1 MTVTTSVSKEKDAA
15 KNEIA
20 SFSAKAAKLKNEGD
34 AHFGKR
40 NLREALHA
48 YERALQV
55 TLAGTEERAA
65 LHSNRA
71 ACFLLDNKFQN
82 AVREASSAL
91 DQVPAFK
98 PALMRRAK
106 ALESLGLH
114 DKAAKDYEAAF
125 KLDGNEETRRKMAD
139 AKANHAARKSG
150 GRRAV
155 NPGGRAGRFSPAPG
169 AQRAA
174 ADAAAAAQRQRQQQQ
189 TVNLVLNCAFEGD
202 KQSVTVPITSRYKDI
217 VAAVQAKF
225 SEKLT
230 PAPSGEGD
238 AAAPAPV
245 ALKYRDLEGDLV
257 TVTSRADLRSAL
269 STAVSALEREAARTG
284 KPSGVAP
291 GGLAPVEL
299 EIVRVASAPSE
310 TPDVVTP
317 ENVGRADAPPGDD
330 DDRGEDVIEIDEWLL
345 SFATLFR
352 EHLGEAGA
360 TEGPLDLR
368 AVGLEKCCEALEEAV
383 GSEKAQALL
392 GSAAE
397 KFQEAAAAAVFNW
410 GNVHVCASRK
420 LVDTSEPSEAAAE
433 SQNAPSEAA
442 LAAAASTHMARIDD
456 EYAKAVERYTQSLAI
471 KSDFYEASIAW
482 GQQAFERGKVL
493 HVASKSGDAKAKETL
508 AAEADAMFALAEGKF
523 QESLGMIPKEEEA
536 STSGEAAAPAEEG
549 LSLKSQILVLWGN
562 VLFERSQVK
571 HHRDAKDWQAD
582 CDAAVAKFQDAGCV
596 RADIVRALKN
606 HTSGKWA
613 EEKDAEA
620 AAGKK

>member
-1 MTVTTSVSKEKDAA
+1 MFRTRSSREMTVTTSVSKEKDAA

-40 NLREALHA
+40 NLQEALRA
-48 YERALQV
+48 YEKALQM
-55 TLAGTEERAA
+55 TLAGTDERAA

-82 AVREASSAL
+82 AVREASTAL
-91 DQVPAFK
+91 DQVPGFK

-150 GRRAV
+150 RRTV
-155 NPGGRAGRFSPAPG
+155 KPGGRAGRTPA
-169 AQRAA
+169 AMQAEY
-174 ADAAAAAQRQRQQQQ
+174 AAAARAQQQQ
-189 TVNLVLNCAFEGD
+189 QQLPNLVLNCTFEGD
-202 KQSVTVPITSRYKDI
+202 KKSVTLPISSRYKDI
-217 VAAVQAKF
+217 VAAVRAKF
-225 SEKLT
+225 SETLE
-230 PAPSGEGD
+230 GEEN
-238 AAAPAPV
+238 AKRAI
-245 ALKYRDLEGDLV
+245 ALKYRDLEGDFV
-257 TVTSRADLRSAL
+257 TVTSRVDLRSAL

-284 KPSGVAP
+284 KPSGVTP

-299 EIVRVASAPSE
+299 ELVRVAAAPSE
-310 TPDVVTP
+310 TADVVTP

>member
-1 MTVTTSVSKEKDAA
+1 MTVTTSSKEKDAA

-20 SFSAKAAKLKNEGD
+20 SFSAKAAKLKHEGD

-48 YERALQV
+48 YERALQM

-82 AVREASSAL
+82 AAREASSAL
-91 DQVPAFK
+91 DQVPGFK

-106 ALESLGLH
+106 ALESLGIH

-125 KLDGNEETRRKMAD
+125 KLDGSEETRRKMAE

-155 NPGGRAGRFSPAPG
+155 KPGGRVPASV
-169 AQRAA
+169 QAA
-174 ADAAAAAQRQRQQQQ
+174 NAAAARRQQQQ
-189 TVNLVLNCAFEGD
+189 QPPPDLVLNCTFEES
-202 KQSVTVPITSRYKDI
+202 KKSLTVPISSRFADI
-217 VAAVQAKF
+217 VAAVKAKF
-225 SEKLT
+225 SEAL
-230 PAPSGEGD
+230 GD
-238 AAAPAPV
+238 GAV
-245 ALKYRDLEGDLV
+245 ALKYRDFEGDFV
-257 TVTSRADLRSAL
+257 TVTSRTDLRSAL
-269 STAVSALEREAARTG
+269 STAVSALEREAKRTG
-284 KPSGVAP
+284 KPSSVAP

-299 EIVRVASAPSE
+299 EVVRVASAPSE
-310 TPDVVTP
+310 TPDNVTP
-317 ENVGRADAPPGDD
+317 ENVGRADAAPGDD

-345 SFATLFR
+345 TFATLFR

-383 GSEKAQALL
+383 GTEKAVALL
-392 GSAAE
+392 ASAAE
-397 KFQEAAAAAVFNW
+397 KFQEAAAAAIFNW

-420 LVDTSEPSEAAAE
+420 LVDTSEPSATEGAAE
-433 SQNAPSEAA
+433 SQSAPSEAA

-493 HVASKSGDAKAKETL
+493 HVASKSGDDAAAKGKL
-508 AAEADAMFALAEGKF
+508 AADADAMFALAEGKF
-523 QESLGMIPKEEEA
+523 QESLGMIPKEEAEA
-536 STSGEAAAPAEEG
+536 STSGDAAAPAEEG

-596 RADIVRALKN
+596 RADIVRALMN

>member
-1 MTVTTSVSKEKDAA
+1 MTVTTSSKEKDAA

-20 SFSAKAAKLKNEGD
+20 SFSAKAAKLKHEGD

-48 YERALQV
+48 YERALQM

-82 AVREASSAL
+82 AAREASSAL
-91 DQVPAFK
+91 DQVPGFK

-106 ALESLGLH
+106 ALESLGIH

-125 KLDGNEETRRKMAD
+125 KLDGSEETRRKMAE

-155 NPGGRAGRFSPAPG
+155 KPGGRVPASV
-169 AQRAA
+169 QAA
-174 ADAAAAAQRQRQQQQ
+174 NAAAARRQQ
-189 TVNLVLNCAFEGD
+189 TIARDPDLVLNCTFEES
-202 KQSVTVPITSRYKDI
+202 KKSLTVPISTPFANI
-217 VAAVQAKF
+217 VAAARAKF
-225 SEKLT
+225 SEAL
-230 PAPSGEGD
+230 GD
-238 AAAPAPV
+238 GAV
-245 ALKYRDLEGDLV
+245 ALKYRDFEGDFV
-257 TVTSRADLRSAL
+257 TVTSRADLRSAM
-269 STAVSALEREAARTG
+269 STAVSALEREAKRTG
-284 KPSGVAP
+284 KPSSVAP

-299 EIVRVASAPSE
+299 EVVRVASAPSE
-310 TPDVVTP
+310 TPDNVTP
-317 ENVGRADAPPGDD
+317 ENVGRADAAPGDD

-345 SFATLFR
+345 TFATLFR

-383 GSEKAQALL
+383 GTEKAKALL
-392 GSAAE
+392 ASAAE
-397 KFQEAAAAAVFNW
+397 KFQEAAAAAIFNW

-420 LVDTSEPSEAAAE
+420 LVDTSEPSATEGAAE
-433 SQNAPSEAA
+433 SQSAPSEAA
-442 LAAAASTHMARIDD
+442 LAAAASTHMARIND

-493 HVASKSGDAKAKETL
+493 HVASKSGDDAAAKGKL
-508 AAEADAMFALAEGKF
+508 AADADAMFALAEGKF
-523 QESLGMIPKEEEA
+523 QESLGMIPKEEAEA
-536 STSGEAAAPAEEG
+536 STSGDAAAPAEEG

-596 RADIVRALKN
+596 RADIVRALMN

>member
-1 MTVTTSVSKEKDAA
+1 MTVTTSSKEKDAA

-20 SFSAKAAKLKNEGD
+20 SFSAKAAKLKHEGD

-48 YERALQV
+48 YERALQM

-82 AVREASSAL
+82 AAREASSAL
-91 DQVPAFK
+91 DQVPGFK

-106 ALESLGLH
+106 ALESLGIH

-125 KLDGNEETRRKMAD
+125 KLDGSEETRRKMAE

-155 NPGGRAGRFSPAPG
+155 KPGGRVPTSV
-169 AQRAA
+169 QAA
-174 ADAAAAAQRQRQQQQ
+174 NAAAARRQQQQ
-189 TVNLVLNCAFEGD
+189 QPPPDLVLNCTFEES
-202 KQSVTVPITSRYKDI
+202 KKSLTVPISSRFADI
-217 VAAVQAKF
+217 VAAVKAKF
-225 SEKLT
+225 SEVL
-230 PAPSGEGD
+230 GD
-238 AAAPAPV
+238 GAV
-245 ALKYRDLEGDLV
+245 ALKYRDFEGDFV
-257 TVTSRADLRSAL
+257 TVTSRTDLRSAL
-269 STAVSALEREAARTG
+269 STAVSALEREAKRTG
-284 KPSGVAP
+284 KPSSVAP

-299 EIVRVASAPSE
+299 EVVRVASAPSE

-317 ENVGRADAPPGDD
+317 ENVGRADAAPGDD

-345 SFATLFR
+345 TFATLFR

-383 GSEKAQALL
+383 GTEKAKALL
-392 GSAAE
+392 ASAAE
-397 KFQEAAAAAVFNW
+397 KFQEAAAAAIFNW

-420 LVDTSEPSEAAAE
+420 LVDTSEPSATEGAAE
-433 SQNAPSEAA
+433 SQSAPSEAA
-442 LAAAASTHMARIDD
+442 LAAAASTHMARIND

-493 HVASKSGDAKAKETL
+493 HVASKSGDDAAAKGKL
-508 AAEADAMFALAEGKF
+508 AADADAMFALAEGKF
-523 QESLGMIPKEEEA
+523 QESLGMIPKEEAEA
-536 STSGEAAAPAEEG
+536 STSGDAAAPAEEG

-596 RADIVRALKN
+596 QADIVRALMN

>member
-40 NLREALHA
+40 NLQEALRA
-48 YERALQV
+48 YEKALQM
-55 TLAGTEERAA
+55 TLAGTDERAA

-82 AVREASSAL
+82 AVREASTAL
-91 DQVPAFK
+91 DQVPGFK

-150 GRRAV
+150 RRTV
-155 NPGGRAGRFSPAPG
+155 KPGGRAGRTPA
-169 AQRAA
+169 AMQAEY
-174 ADAAAAAQRQRQQQQ
+174 AAAARAQQQQ
-189 TVNLVLNCAFEGD
+189 QQLPNLVLNCTFEGD
-202 KQSVTVPITSRYKDI
+202 KKSVTLPISSRYKDI
-217 VAAVQAKF
+217 VAAVRAKF
-225 SEKLT
+225 SETLE
-230 PAPSGEGD
+230 GEEN
-238 AAAPAPV
+238 AKRAI
-245 ALKYRDLEGDLV
+245 ALKYRDLEGDFV
-257 TVTSRADLRSAL
+257 TVTSRVDLRSAL

-284 KPSGVAP
+284 KPSGVTP

-299 EIVRVASAPSE
+299 ELVRVAAAPSE
-310 TPDVVTP
+310 TADVVTP

-383 GSEKAQALL
+383 GTEKARALL

-397 KFQEAAAAAVFNW
+397 KFQEAAAAAIFNW

-420 LVDTSEPSEAAAE
+420 LVDTSEPSATEGAAE
-433 SQNAPSEAA
+433 SQSAPSEAA
-442 LAAAASTHMARIDD
+442 LAAAASTHMARIND

-493 HVASKSGDAKAKETL
+493 HVASKSGDDAAAKGKL
-508 AAEADAMFALAEGKF
+508 AADADAMFALAEGKF
-523 QESLGMIPKEEEA
+523 QESLGMIPKEEAEA
-536 STSGEAAAPAEEG
+536 STSGDAAAPAEEG

-596 RADIVRALKN
+596 RADIVRALMN

>member
-1 MTVTTSVSKEKDAA
+1 MTVTTSSKEKDAA

-20 SFSAKAAKLKNEGD
+20 SFSAKAAKLKHEGD

-48 YERALQV
+48 YERALQM

-82 AVREASSAL
+82 AAREASSAL
-91 DQVPAFK
+91 DQVPGFK

-106 ALESLGLH
+106 ALESLGIH

-125 KLDGNEETRRKMAD
+125 KLDGSEETRRKMAE
-139 AKANHAARKSG
+139 AKANHAARKSA

-155 NPGGRAGRFSPAPG
+155 KPGGRVPASV
-169 AQRAA
+169 QAA
-174 ADAAAAAQRQRQQQQ
+174 NAAAARRQQQQ
-189 TVNLVLNCAFEGD
+189 QPPPDLVLNCTFEES
-202 KQSVTVPITSRYKDI
+202 KKSLAVPISSRFADI
-217 VAAVQAKF
+217 VAAVKAKF
-225 SEKLT
+225 SEAL
-230 PAPSGEGD
+230 GD
-238 AAAPAPV
+238 GAV
-245 ALKYRDLEGDLV
+245 ALKYRDFEGDFV
-257 TVTSRADLRSAL
+257 TVTSRTDLRSAL
-269 STAVSALEREAARTG
+269 STAVSALEREAKRTG
-284 KPSGVAP
+284 KPSSVAP

-299 EIVRVASAPSE
+299 EVVRVASAPSE

-317 ENVGRADAPPGDD
+317 ENVGRADAAPGDD

-345 SFATLFR
+345 TFATLFR

-383 GSEKAQALL
+383 GTEKAKALL
-392 GSAAE
+392 ASAAE
-397 KFQEAAAAAVFNW
+397 KFQEAAAAAIFNW

-420 LVDTSEPSEAAAE
+420 LVDTSEPSATEGAAE
-433 SQNAPSEAA
+433 SQSAPSEAA

-493 HVASKSGDAKAKETL
+493 HVASKSGDDAAAKGKL
-508 AAEADAMFALAEGKF
+508 AADADAMFALAEGKF
-523 QESLGMIPKEEEA
+523 QESLGMIPKEEAEA
-536 STSGEAAAPAEEG
+536 STSGDAAAPAEEG

-596 RADIVRALKN
+596 RADIVRALMN

>member
-1 MTVTTSVSKEKDAA
+1 
-15 KNEIA
+15 
-20 SFSAKAAKLKNEGD
+20 
-34 AHFGKR
+34 
-40 NLREALHA
+40 
-48 YERALQV
+48 
-55 TLAGTEERAA
+55 
-65 LHSNRA
+65 
-71 ACFLLDNKFQN
+71 
-82 AVREASSAL
+82 
-91 DQVPAFK
+91 
-98 PALMRRAK
+98 
-106 ALESLGLH
+106 
-114 DKAAKDYEAAF
+114 
-125 KLDGNEETRRKMAD
+125 MAE

-155 NPGGRAGRFSPAPG
+155 KPGGRVPASV
-169 AQRAA
+169 QAA
-174 ADAAAAAQRQRQQQQ
+174 NAAAARRQQQQ
-189 TVNLVLNCAFEGD
+189 QPPPDLVLNCTFEES
-202 KQSVTVPITSRYKDI
+202 KKSLTVPISSRFADI
-217 VAAVQAKF
+217 VAAVRAKF
-225 SEKLT
+225 SEAL
-230 PAPSGEGD
+230 GD
-238 AAAPAPV
+238 GAV
-245 ALKYRDLEGDLV
+245 ALKYRDFEGDFV
-257 TVTSRADLRSAL
+257 TVTSRTDLRSAL
-269 STAVSALEREAARTG
+269 STAVSALEREAKRTG
-284 KPSGVAP
+284 KPSGVGP
-291 GGLAPVEL
+291 DGLAPVEL
-299 EIVRVASAPSE
+299 EVVRVASAPSE

-317 ENVGRADAPPGDD
+317 ENVGRADAAPGDD

-345 SFATLFR
+345 TFATLFR

-383 GSEKAQALL
+383 GTEKAKALL
-392 GSAAE
+392 ASAAE
-397 KFQEAAAAAVFNW
+397 KFQEAAAAAIFNW

-420 LVDTSEPSEAAAE
+420 LVDTSEPSATEGAAE
-433 SQNAPSEAA
+433 SQSAPSEAA

-493 HVASKSGDAKAKETL
+493 HVASKSGDDAEAKGKL
-508 AAEADAMFALAEGKF
+508 AADADAMFALAEGKF
-523 QESLGMIPKEEEA
+523 QESLGMIPKEEAEA
-536 STSGEAAAPAEEG
+536 STSGDAAAPAEEG

-596 RADIVRALKN
+596 RADIVRALMN

>member
-1 MTVTTSVSKEKDAA
+1 MTVTTSSKEKDAA

-20 SFSAKAAKLKNEGD
+20 SFSAKAAKLKHEGD

-48 YERALQV
+48 YERALQM

-82 AVREASSAL
+82 AAREASSAL
-91 DQVPAFK
+91 DQVPGFK

-106 ALESLGLH
+106 ALESLGIH

-125 KLDGNEETRRKMAD
+125 KLDGSEETRRKMAE

-155 NPGGRAGRFSPAPG
+155 KPGGRVPASV
-169 AQRAA
+169 QAA
-174 ADAAAAAQRQRQQQQ
+174 NAAAARRQQ
-189 TVNLVLNCAFEGD
+189 TIARDPDLVLNCTFEES
-202 KQSVTVPITSRYKDI
+202 KKSLTVPISSRFADI
-217 VAAVQAKF
+217 VAAVKAKF
-225 SEKLT
+225 SEAL
-230 PAPSGEGD
+230 GD
-238 AAAPAPV
+238 GAV
-245 ALKYRDLEGDLV
+245 ALKYRDFEGDFV
-257 TVTSRADLRSAL
+257 TVTSRTDLRSAL
-269 STAVSALEREAARTG
+269 STAVSALEREAKRTG
-284 KPSGVAP
+284 KPSSVAP

-299 EIVRVASAPSE
+299 EVVRVASAPSE
-310 TPDVVTP
+310 TPDNVTP
-317 ENVGRADAPPGDD
+317 ENVGRADAAPGDD

-345 SFATLFR
+345 TFATLFR

-383 GSEKAQALL
+383 GTEKAKALL
-392 GSAAE
+392 ASAAE
-397 KFQEAAAAAVFNW
+397 KFQEAAAAAIFNW

-420 LVDTSEPSEAAAE
+420 LVDTSEPSATEGAAE
-433 SQNAPSEAA
+433 SQSAPSEAA
-442 LAAAASTHMARIDD
+442 LAAAASTHMARIND

-493 HVASKSGDAKAKETL
+493 HVASKSGDDAAAKGKL
-508 AAEADAMFALAEGKF
+508 AADADAMFALAEGKF
-523 QESLGMIPKEEEA
+523 QESLGMIPKEETEA
-536 STSGEAAAPAEEG
+536 STSGEGAAPAEEG

-596 RADIVRALKN
+596 RADIVRALMN

>member
-40 NLREALHA
+40 NLQEALRA
-48 YERALQV
+48 YEKALQM
-55 TLAGTEERAA
+55 TLAGTDERAA

-82 AVREASSAL
+82 AVREASTAL
-91 DQVPAFK
+91 DQVPGFK

-150 GRRAV
+150 RRTV
-155 NPGGRAGRFSPAPG
+155 KPGGRAGRTPA
-169 AQRAA
+169 AMQAEY
-174 ADAAAAAQRQRQQQQ
+174 AAAARAQQQQ
-189 TVNLVLNCAFEGD
+189 QQLPNLVLNCTFEGD
-202 KQSVTVPITSRYKDI
+202 KKSVTLPISSRYKDI
-217 VAAVQAKF
+217 VAAVRAKF
-225 SEKLT
+225 SETL
-230 PAPSGEGD
+230 EGKEN
-238 AAAPAPV
+238 AKRAI
-245 ALKYRDLEGDLV
+245 ALKYRDLEGDFV

-284 KPSGVAP
+284 KPSGVTP

-299 EIVRVASAPSE
+299 ELVRVAAAPSE
-310 TPDVVTP
+310 TADVVTP

-383 GSEKAQALL
+383 GTEKAQALL

-397 KFQEAAAAAVFNW
+397 KFQEAAAAAIFNW

-420 LVDTSEPSEAAAE
+420 LVDTSEPSSAEGAAE
-433 SQNAPSEAA
+433 SQSAPSEAA

-508 AAEADAMFALAEGKF
+508 AAEADAMFALAEEKF
-523 QESLGMIPKEEEA
+523 QESLGMIPAEDEA
-536 STSGEAAAPAEEG
+536 STSGDAAAPAEEG

-571 HHRDAKDWQAD
+571 HFRDAKDWQAD

-596 RADIVRALKN
+596 RTDIVRALKN
-606 HTSGKWA
+606 HASGKWA

>member
-1 MTVTTSVSKEKDAA
+1 MTVTTNVSKEKDAA

-20 SFSAKAAKLKNEGD
+20 SFSAKAAKLKHEGD

-40 NLREALHA
+40 NLREALLA
-48 YERALQV
+48 YEKALQM

-71 ACFLLDNKFQN
+71 ACFLLENKFQN
-82 AVREASSAL
+82 AAREASSAL
-91 DQVPAFK
+91 DQVPGFK

-125 KLDGNEETRRKMAD
+125 KLDGSEETRRKMAD
-139 AKANHAARKSG
+139 AKAKHAAQKSG
-150 GRRAV
+150 GRRALGGARGAV
-155 NPGGRAGRFSPAPG
+155 AGGRAGRAVPL
-169 AQRAA
+169 QAA
-174 ADAAAAAQRQRQQQQ
+174 NAAAAQRQQQQQ
-189 TVNLVLNCAFEGD
+189 QMVKLVLNCTFEEG
-202 KQSVTVPITSRYKDI
+202 KKSVTVPISSPYKDI
-217 VAAVQAKF
+217 VSAVRAQFADR
-225 SEKLT
+225 LT
-230 PAPSGEGD
+230 GD
-238 AAAPAPV
+238 DGNVPF
-245 ALKYRDLEGDLV
+245 ALKYRDLEGDFV

-269 STAVSALEREAARTG
+269 STSVHALEREAARTG

-291 GGLAPVEL
+291 GGLAPVEI

-345 SFATLFR
+345 TFATLFR
-352 EHLGEAGA
+352 EHLGEAGK

-383 GSEKAQALL
+383 GTEKAAGLL
-392 GSAAE
+392 AQAAE
-397 KFQEAAAAAVFNW
+397 KFQEAAAAAIFNW

-420 LVDTSEPSEAAAE
+420 LVDTSEPGEGASE

-442 LAAAASTHMARIDD
+442 LAAAASKHMARIDD
-456 EYAKAVERYTQSLAI
+456 EYAEAVRRYTQSLAI

-493 HVASKSGDAKAKETL
+493 HVASKSGDAKAQAKL

-523 QESLGMIPKEEEA
+523 QESLGMIPKEETEA
-536 STSGEAAAPAEEG
+536 STSGEGAAPAEEG

-596 RADIVRALKN
+596 RADIVRALMN
-606 HTSGKWA
+606 HTSGKWK

>member
-40 NLREALHA
+40 NLQEALRA
-48 YERALQV
+48 YEKALQM
-55 TLAGTEERAA
+55 TLAGTDERAA

-82 AVREASSAL
+82 AVREASTAL
-91 DQVPAFK
+91 DQVPGFK

-150 GRRAV
+150 RRTV
-155 NPGGRAGRFSPAPG
+155 KPGGRAGRTPA
-169 AQRAA
+169 AMQAEY
-174 ADAAAAAQRQRQQQQ
+174 AAAARAQQQQ
-189 TVNLVLNCAFEGD
+189 QQLPNLVLNCTFEGD
-202 KQSVTVPITSRYKDI
+202 KKSVTLPISSRYKDI
-217 VAAVQAKF
+217 VAAVRAKF
-225 SEKLT
+225 SETLE
-230 PAPSGEGD
+230 GEEN
-238 AAAPAPV
+238 AKRAI
-245 ALKYRDLEGDLV
+245 ALKYRDLEGDFV
-257 TVTSRADLRSAL
+257 TVTSRVDLRSAL

-284 KPSGVAP
+284 KPSGVTP

-299 EIVRVASAPSE
+299 ELVRVAAAPSE
-310 TPDVVTP
+310 TADVVTP

-383 GSEKAQALL
+383 GTEKARALL

-397 KFQEAAAAAVFNW
+397 KFQEAAAAAIFNW

-420 LVDTSEPSEAAAE
+420 LVDTSEPSATEGAAE
-433 SQNAPSEAA
+433 SQSAPSEAA

-508 AAEADAMFALAEGKF
+508 AAEADAMFALAEEKF
-523 QESLGMIPKEEEA
+523 QESLGMIPAEDEA
-536 STSGEAAAPAEEG
+536 STSGDAAAPAEEG

-596 RADIVRALKN
+596 RTDIVRALKN
-606 HTSGKWA
+606 HASGKWV

>member
-1 MTVTTSVSKEKDAA
+1 MTVTTSSKEKDAA

-20 SFSAKAAKLKNEGD
+20 SFSAKAAKLKHEGD

-48 YERALQV
+48 YERALQM

-82 AVREASSAL
+82 AAREASSAL
-91 DQVPAFK
+91 DQVPGFK

-106 ALESLGLH
+106 ALESLGIH

-125 KLDGNEETRRKMAD
+125 KLDGSEETRRKMAE

-150 GRRAV
+150 GRRV
-155 NPGGRAGRFSPAPG
+155 VKPGGRVPASV
-169 AQRAA
+169 QAA
-174 ADAAAAAQRQRQQQQ
+174 NAAAARRQQ
-189 TVNLVLNCAFEGD
+189 TIARDPDLVLNCTFEES
-202 KQSVTVPITSRYKDI
+202 KKSLTVPISTRFADI
-217 VAAVQAKF
+217 VAAVRAKF
-225 SEKLT
+225 SEAL
-230 PAPSGEGD
+230 GD
-238 AAAPAPV
+238 GAV
-245 ALKYRDLEGDLV
+245 ALKYRDFEGDFV
-257 TVTSRADLRSAL
+257 TVTSRADLRSAM
-269 STAVSALEREAARTG
+269 STAVSALEREAKRTG

-317 ENVGRADAPPGDD
+317 ENVGRADAAPGDD

-345 SFATLFR
+345 TFATLFR

-383 GSEKAQALL
+383 GTEKAVALL
-392 GSAAE
+392 ASAAE
-397 KFQEAAAAAVFNW
+397 KFQEAAAAAIFNW

-420 LVDTSEPSEAAAE
+420 LVDTSEPSSGEGAAE
-433 SQNAPSEAA
+433 SQSAPSEAA

-493 HVASKSGDAKAKETL
+493 HVASKSGDDAEAKGKL
-508 AAEADAMFALAEGKF
+508 AADADAMFALAEGKF
-523 QESLGMIPKEEEA
+523 QESLGMIPKEEAEA
-536 STSGEAAAPAEEG
+536 STSGDAAAPAEEG

-596 RADIVRALKN
+596 RADIVRALMN

>member
-1 MTVTTSVSKEKDAA
+1 MTVTTSSKEKDAA

-20 SFSAKAAKLKNEGD
+20 SFSAKAAKLKHEGD

-48 YERALQV
+48 YERALQM

-82 AVREASSAL
+82 AAREASSAL
-91 DQVPAFK
+91 DQVPGFK

-106 ALESLGLH
+106 ALESLGIH

-125 KLDGNEETRRKMAD
+125 KLDGSEETRRKMAE

-155 NPGGRAGRFSPAPG
+155 KPGGRVPASV
-169 AQRAA
+169 QAA
-174 ADAAAAAQRQRQQQQ
+174 NAAAARRQQQQ
-189 TVNLVLNCAFEGD
+189 QPPPDLVLNCTFEES
-202 KQSVTVPITSRYKDI
+202 KKSLTVPISSRFADI
-217 VAAVQAKF
+217 VAAVKAKF
-225 SEKLT
+225 SEAL
-230 PAPSGEGD
+230 GD
-238 AAAPAPV
+238 GAV
-245 ALKYRDLEGDLV
+245 ALKYRDFEGDFV
-257 TVTSRADLRSAL
+257 TVTSRADLRSAM
-269 STAVSALEREAARTG
+269 STAVSALEREAKRTG
-284 KPSGVAP
+284 KPSSVAP

-299 EIVRVASAPSE
+299 EVVRVASAPSE

-317 ENVGRADAPPGDD
+317 ENVGRADAAPGDD

-345 SFATLFR
+345 TFATLFR

-383 GSEKAQALL
+383 GTEKAKALL
-392 GSAAE
+392 ASAAE
-397 KFQEAAAAAVFNW
+397 KFQEAAAAAIFNW

-420 LVDTSEPSEAAAE
+420 LVDTSEPSATEGAAE
-433 SQNAPSEAA
+433 SQSAPSEAA
-442 LAAAASTHMARIDD
+442 LAAAASTHMARIND

-493 HVASKSGDAKAKETL
+493 HVASKSGDDAEAKGKL
-508 AAEADAMFALAEGKF
+508 AADADAMFALAEGKF
-523 QESLGMIPKEEEA
+523 QESLGMIPKEEAEA
-536 STSGEAAAPAEEG
+536 STSGDAAAPAEEG

-596 RADIVRALKN
+596 RADIVRALMN

>member
-40 NLREALHA
+40 NLQEALRA
-48 YERALQV
+48 YEKALQM
-55 TLAGTEERAA
+55 TLAGTDERAA

-82 AVREASSAL
+82 AVREASTAL
-91 DQVPAFK
+91 DQVPGFK

-150 GRRAV
+150 RRTV
-155 NPGGRAGRFSPAPG
+155 KPGGRAGRTPA
-169 AQRAA
+169 AMQAEY
-174 ADAAAAAQRQRQQQQ
+174 AAAARAQQQQ
-189 TVNLVLNCAFEGD
+189 QQLPNLVLNCTFEGD
-202 KQSVTVPITSRYKDI
+202 KKSVTLPISSRYKDI
-217 VAAVQAKF
+217 VAAVRAKF
-225 SEKLT
+225 SETLE
-230 PAPSGEGD
+230 GEEN
-238 AAAPAPV
+238 AKRAI
-245 ALKYRDLEGDLV
+245 ALKYRDLEGDFV
-257 TVTSRADLRSAL
+257 TVTSRVDLRSAL

-284 KPSGVAP
+284 KPSGVTP

-299 EIVRVASAPSE
+299 ELVRVAAAPSE
-310 TPDVVTP
+310 TADVVTP

-345 SFATLFR
+345 TFATLFR
-352 EHLGEAGA
+352 EHLGEAGK

-383 GSEKAQALL
+383 GTEKAAGLL
-392 GSAAE
+392 AQAAE
-397 KFQEAAAAAVFNW
+397 KFQEAAAAAIFNW

-420 LVDTSEPSEAAAE
+420 LVDTSEPSTGEGAAE
-433 SQNAPSEAA
+433 SQSAPSEAA

-493 HVASKSGDAKAKETL
+493 HVASKSGDDAEAKGKL
-508 AAEADAMFALAEGKF
+508 AADADAMFALAEGKF
-523 QESLGMIPKEEEA
+523 QESLGMIPKEEAEA
-536 STSGEAAAPAEEG
+536 STSGDAAAPAEEG

-571 HHRDAKDWQAD
+571 HFRDAKDWQAD

-596 RADIVRALKN
+596 RTDIVRALKN
-606 HTSGKWA
+606 HASGKWV

>member
-1 MTVTTSVSKEKDAA
+1 MTVTTSSKEKDAA

-20 SFSAKAAKLKNEGD
+20 SFSAKAAKLKHEGD

-48 YERALQV
+48 YERALQM

-82 AVREASSAL
+82 AAREASSAL
-91 DQVPAFK
+91 DQVPGFK

-106 ALESLGLH
+106 ALESLGIH

-125 KLDGNEETRRKMAD
+125 KLDGSEETRRKMAE

-155 NPGGRAGRFSPAPG
+155 KPGGRVPASV
-169 AQRAA
+169 QAA
-174 ADAAAAAQRQRQQQQ
+174 NAAAARRQQQQ
-189 TVNLVLNCAFEGD
+189 QPPPDLVLNCTFEES
-202 KQSVTVPITSRYKDI
+202 KKSLTVPISTRFADI
-217 VAAVQAKF
+217 VAAVRAKF
-225 SEKLT
+225 SEAL
-230 PAPSGEGD
+230 GD
-238 AAAPAPV
+238 GAV
-245 ALKYRDLEGDLV
+245 ALKYRDFEGDFV
-257 TVTSRADLRSAL
+257 TVTSRTDLRSAL
-269 STAVSALEREAARTG
+269 STAVSALEREAKRTG
-284 KPSGVAP
+284 KPSSVAP

-299 EIVRVASAPSE
+299 EVVRVASAPSE

-317 ENVGRADAPPGDD
+317 ENVGRADAAPGDD

-345 SFATLFR
+345 TFATLFR

-383 GSEKAQALL
+383 GTEKAKALL
-392 GSAAE
+392 ASAAE
-397 KFQEAAAAAVFNW
+397 KFQEAAAAAIFNW

-420 LVDTSEPSEAAAE
+420 LVDTSEPSATEGAAE
-433 SQNAPSEAA
+433 SQSAPSEAA

-493 HVASKSGDAKAKETL
+493 HVASKSGDDAEAKGKL
-508 AAEADAMFALAEGKF
+508 AADADAMFALAEGKF
-523 QESLGMIPKEEEA
+523 QESLGMIPKEEAEA
-536 STSGEAAAPAEEG
+536 STSGDAAAPAEEG

-596 RADIVRALKN
+596 RADIVRALMN

>member
-1 MTVTTSVSKEKDAA
+1 MTVTTSSKEKDAA

-20 SFSAKAAKLKNEGD
+20 SFSAKAAKLKHEGD

-48 YERALQV
+48 YERALQM

-82 AVREASSAL
+82 AAREASSAL
-91 DQVPAFK
+91 DQVPGFK

-106 ALESLGLH
+106 ALESLGIH

-125 KLDGNEETRRKMAD
+125 KLDGSEETRRKMAE
-139 AKANHAARKSG
+139 AKANHAARKSA

-155 NPGGRAGRFSPAPG
+155 KPGGRVPASV
-169 AQRAA
+169 QAA
-174 ADAAAAAQRQRQQQQ
+174 NAAAARRQQQQ
-189 TVNLVLNCAFEGD
+189 QPPPDLVLNCTFEES
-202 KQSVTVPITSRYKDI
+202 KKSLTVPISSRFADI
-217 VAAVQAKF
+217 VAAVKAKF
-225 SEKLT
+225 SE
-230 PAPSGEGD
+230 AVGD
-238 AAAPAPV
+238 GAV
-245 ALKYRDLEGDLV
+245 ALKYRDFEGDFV
-257 TVTSRADLRSAL
+257 TVTSRTDLRSAL
-269 STAVSALEREAARTG
+269 STAVSALEREAKRTG
-284 KPSGVAP
+284 KPSSVAP

-299 EIVRVASAPSE
+299 EVVRVASAPSE

-317 ENVGRADAPPGDD
+317 ENVGRADAAPGDD

-345 SFATLFR
+345 TFATLFR

-383 GSEKAQALL
+383 GTEKAKALL
-392 GSAAE
+392 ASAAE
-397 KFQEAAAAAVFNW
+397 KFQEAAAAAIFNW

-420 LVDTSEPSEAAAE
+420 LVDTSEPSATEGAAE
-433 SQNAPSEAA
+433 SQSAPSEAA

-493 HVASKSGDAKAKETL
+493 HVASKSGDDAAAKGKL
-508 AAEADAMFALAEGKF
+508 AADADAMFALAEGKF
-523 QESLGMIPKEEEA
+523 QESLGMIPKEEAEA
-536 STSGEAAAPAEEG
+536 STSGDAAAPAEEG

-596 RADIVRALKN
+596 RADIVRALMN

>member
-1 MTVTTSVSKEKDAA
+1 MTVTTSSKEKDAA

-20 SFSAKAAKLKNEGD
+20 SFSAKAAKLKHEGD

-48 YERALQV
+48 YERALQM

-82 AVREASSAL
+82 AAREASSAL
-91 DQVPAFK
+91 DQVPGFK

-106 ALESLGLH
+106 ALESLGIH

-125 KLDGNEETRRKMAD
+125 KLDGSEETRRKMAE
-139 AKANHAARKSG
+139 AKANHAARKSA

-155 NPGGRAGRFSPAPG
+155 KPGGRVPASV
-169 AQRAA
+169 QAA
-174 ADAAAAAQRQRQQQQ
+174 NAAAARRQQQQ
-189 TVNLVLNCAFEGD
+189 QPTPDLVLNCTFEES
-202 KQSVTVPITSRYKDI
+202 KKSLAVPISSRFADI
-217 VAAVQAKF
+217 VAAVKAKF
-225 SEKLT
+225 SEAL
-230 PAPSGEGD
+230 GD
-238 AAAPAPV
+238 GAV
-245 ALKYRDLEGDLV
+245 ALKYRDFEGDFV
-257 TVTSRADLRSAL
+257 TVTSRTDLRSAL
-269 STAVSALEREAARTG
+269 STAVSALEREAKRTG
-284 KPSGVAP
+284 KPSSVAP

-299 EIVRVASAPSE
+299 EVVRVASAPSE

-317 ENVGRADAPPGDD
+317 ENVGRADAAPGDD

-345 SFATLFR
+345 TFATLFR

-383 GSEKAQALL
+383 GTEKAKTLL
-392 GSAAE
+392 ASAAE
-397 KFQEAAAAAVFNW
+397 KFQEAAAAAIFNW

-420 LVDTSEPSEAAAE
+420 LVDTSEPEVSTEGAAE
-433 SQNAPSEAA
+433 SQSAPSEAA

-493 HVASKSGDAKAKETL
+493 HVASKSGDDAAAKGKL
-508 AAEADAMFALAEGKF
+508 AADADAMFALAEGKF
-523 QESLGMIPKEEEA
+523 QESLGMIPKEEAEA
-536 STSGEAAAPAEEG
+536 STSGDAAAPAEEG

-596 RADIVRALKN
+596 RADIVRALMN

>member
-1 MTVTTSVSKEKDAA
+1 MTVTTSSKEKDAA

-20 SFSAKAAKLKNEGD
+20 SFSAKAAKLKHEGD

-48 YERALQV
+48 YERALQM

-71 ACFLLDNKFQN
+71 ACFLLENKFQN
-82 AVREASSAL
+82 AAREASSAL
-91 DQVPAFK
+91 DQVPGFK

-106 ALESLGLH
+106 ALESLGIH

-125 KLDGNEETRRKMAD
+125 KLDGSEETRRKMAE
-139 AKANHAARKSG
+139 AKANHAARKSA

-155 NPGGRAGRFSPAPG
+155 KPGGRVPASV
-169 AQRAA
+169 QAA
-174 ADAAAAAQRQRQQQQ
+174 NAAAARRQQQQ
-189 TVNLVLNCAFEGD
+189 QPTPDLVLNCTFEES
-202 KQSVTVPITSRYKDI
+202 KKSLAVPISSRFADI
-217 VAAVQAKF
+217 VAAVKAKF
-225 SEKLT
+225 SEAL
-230 PAPSGEGD
+230 GD
-238 AAAPAPV
+238 GAV
-245 ALKYRDLEGDLV
+245 ALKYRDFEGDFV
-257 TVTSRADLRSAL
+257 TVTSRTDLRSAL
-269 STAVSALEREAARTG
+269 STAVSALEREAKRTG
-284 KPSGVAP
+284 KPSSVAP

-299 EIVRVASAPSE
+299 EVVRVASAPSE

-317 ENVGRADAPPGDD
+317 ENVGRADAAPGDD

-345 SFATLFR
+345 TFATLFR

-383 GSEKAQALL
+383 GTEKAKALL
-392 GSAAE
+392 ASAAE
-397 KFQEAAAAAVFNW
+397 KFQEAAAAAIFNW

-420 LVDTSEPSEAAAE
+420 LVDTSEPSATEGAAE
-433 SQNAPSEAA
+433 SQSAPSEAA

-493 HVASKSGDAKAKETL
+493 HVASKSGDDAAAKGKL
-508 AAEADAMFALAEGKF
+508 AADADAMFALAEGKF
-523 QESLGMIPKEEEA
+523 QESLGMIPKEEAEA
-536 STSGEAAAPAEEG
+536 STSGDAAAPAEEG

-596 RADIVRALKN
+596 RADIVRALMN

>member
-1 MTVTTSVSKEKDAA
+1 MTVTTSSKEKDAA

-20 SFSAKAAKLKNEGD
+20 SFSAKAAKLKHEGD

-48 YERALQV
+48 YERALQM

-82 AVREASSAL
+82 AAREASSAL
-91 DQVPAFK
+91 DQVPGFK

-106 ALESLGLH
+106 ALESLGIH

-125 KLDGNEETRRKMAD
+125 KLDGSEETRRKMAE
-139 AKANHAARKSG
+139 AKANHAARKSA

-155 NPGGRAGRFSPAPG
+155 KPGGRVPASV
-169 AQRAA
+169 QAA
-174 ADAAAAAQRQRQQQQ
+174 NAAAARRQQQQ
-189 TVNLVLNCAFEGD
+189 QPTPDLVLNCTFEES
-202 KQSVTVPITSRYKDI
+202 KKSLAVPISSRFADI
-217 VAAVQAKF
+217 VAAVKAKF
-225 SEKLT
+225 SEAL
-230 PAPSGEGD
+230 GD
-238 AAAPAPV
+238 GAV
-245 ALKYRDLEGDLV
+245 ALKYRDFEGDFV
-257 TVTSRADLRSAL
+257 TVTSRTDLRSAL
-269 STAVSALEREAARTG
+269 STAVSALEREAKRTG
-284 KPSGVAP
+284 KPSSVAP

-299 EIVRVASAPSE
+299 EVVRVASAPSE

-317 ENVGRADAPPGDD
+317 ENVGRADAAPGDD

-345 SFATLFR
+345 TFATLFR

-383 GSEKAQALL
+383 GTEKAKALL
-392 GSAAE
+392 ASAAE
-397 KFQEAAAAAVFNW
+397 KFQEAAAAAIFNW

-420 LVDTSEPSEAAAE
+420 LVDTSEPSATEGAAE
-433 SQNAPSEAA
+433 SQSAPSEAA

-493 HVASKSGDAKAKETL
+493 HVASKSGDDAAAKGKL
-508 AAEADAMFALAEGKF
+508 AADADAMFALAEGKF
-523 QESLGMIPKEEEA
+523 QESLGMIPKEEAEA
-536 STSGEAAAPAEEG
+536 STSGDAAAPAEEG

-596 RADIVRALKN
+596 RADIVRALMN

>member
-1 MTVTTSVSKEKDAA
+1 MTVTTSSKEKDAA

-20 SFSAKAAKLKNEGD
+20 SFSAKAAKLKHEGD

-48 YERALQV
+48 YERALQM

-82 AVREASSAL
+82 AAREASSAL
-91 DQVPAFK
+91 DQVPGFK

-106 ALESLGLH
+106 ALESLGIH

-125 KLDGNEETRRKMAD
+125 KLDGSEETRRKMAE

-150 GRRAV
+150 GRRV
-155 NPGGRAGRFSPAPG
+155 VKPGGRVPASV
-169 AQRAA
+169 QAA
-174 ADAAAAAQRQRQQQQ
+174 NAAAARRQQ
-189 TVNLVLNCAFEGD
+189 TIARDPDLVLNCTFEES
-202 KQSVTVPITSRYKDI
+202 KKSLTVPISSRFADI
-217 VAAVQAKF
+217 AAAVKAKF
-225 SEKLT
+225 SEAL
-230 PAPSGEGD
+230 GD
-238 AAAPAPV
+238 GAV
-245 ALKYRDLEGDLV
+245 ALKYRDFEGDFV
-257 TVTSRADLRSAL
+257 TVTSRTDLRSAL
-269 STAVSALEREAARTG
+269 STAVSALEREAKRTG
-284 KPSGVAP
+284 KPSSVAP

-299 EIVRVASAPSE
+299 EVVRVASAPSE
-310 TPDVVTP
+310 TPDNVTP
-317 ENVGRADAPPGDD
+317 ENVGRADAAPGDD

-345 SFATLFR
+345 TFATLFR

-383 GSEKAQALL
+383 GTEKAKALL
-392 GSAAE
+392 ASAAE
-397 KFQEAAAAAVFNW
+397 KFQEAAAAAIFNW

-420 LVDTSEPSEAAAE
+420 LVDTSEPSATEGAAE
-433 SQNAPSEAA
+433 SQSAPSEAA

-493 HVASKSGDAKAKETL
+493 HVASKSGDDAEAKGKL
-508 AAEADAMFALAEGKF
+508 AADADAMFALAEGKF
-523 QESLGMIPKEEEA
+523 QESLGMIPKEEAEA
-536 STSGEAAAPAEEG
+536 STSGDAAAPAEEG

-596 RADIVRALKN
+596 RADIVRALMN

>member
-1 MTVTTSVSKEKDAA
+1 MTVTTSSKEKDAA

-20 SFSAKAAKLKNEGD
+20 SFSAKAAKLKHEGD

-48 YERALQV
+48 YERALQM

-82 AVREASSAL
+82 AAREASSAL
-91 DQVPAFK
+91 DQVPGFK

-106 ALESLGLH
+106 ALESLGIH

-125 KLDGNEETRRKMAD
+125 KLDGSEETRRKMAE

-155 NPGGRAGRFSPAPG
+155 KPGGRVPASV
-169 AQRAA
+169 QAA
-174 ADAAAAAQRQRQQQQ
+174 NAAAARRQQQQ
-189 TVNLVLNCAFEGD
+189 QPPPDLVLNCTFEES
-202 KQSVTVPITSRYKDI
+202 KKSLTVPISSRFADI
-217 VAAVQAKF
+217 VAAVKAKF
-225 SEKLT
+225 SEAL
-230 PAPSGEGD
+230 GD
-238 AAAPAPV
+238 GAV
-245 ALKYRDLEGDLV
+245 ALKYRDFEGDFV
-257 TVTSRADLRSAL
+257 TVTSRTDLRSAL
-269 STAVSALEREAARTG
+269 STAVSALEREAKRTG
-284 KPSGVAP
+284 KPSSVAP

-299 EIVRVASAPSE
+299 EVVRVASAPSE
-310 TPDVVTP
+310 TPDNVTP
-317 ENVGRADAPPGDD
+317 ENVGRADAAPGDD

-345 SFATLFR
+345 TFATLFR

-383 GSEKAQALL
+383 GTEKAKALL
-392 GSAAE
+392 ASAAE
-397 KFQEAAAAAVFNW
+397 KFQEAAAAAIFNW

-420 LVDTSEPSEAAAE
+420 LVDTSEPSATEGAAE
-433 SQNAPSEAA
+433 SQSAPSEAA
-442 LAAAASTHMARIDD
+442 LAAAASTHMARIND

-493 HVASKSGDAKAKETL
+493 HVASKSGDDAAAKGKL
-508 AAEADAMFALAEGKF
+508 AADADAMFALAEGKF
-523 QESLGMIPKEEEA
+523 QESLGMIPKEEAEA
-536 STSGEAAAPAEEG
+536 STSGDAAAPAEEG

-596 RADIVRALKN
+596 RADIVRALMN

>member
-1 MTVTTSVSKEKDAA
+1 MTVTTSSKEKDAA

-20 SFSAKAAKLKNEGD
+20 SFSAKAAKLKHEGD

-48 YERALQV
+48 YERALQM

-82 AVREASSAL
+82 AAREASSAL
-91 DQVPAFK
+91 DQVPGFK

-106 ALESLGLH
+106 ALESLGIH

-125 KLDGNEETRRKMAD
+125 KLDGSEETRRKMAE
-139 AKANHAARKSG
+139 AKANHAARKSA

-155 NPGGRAGRFSPAPG
+155 KPGGRVPASV
-169 AQRAA
+169 QAA
-174 ADAAAAAQRQRQQQQ
+174 NAAAARRQQQQ
-189 TVNLVLNCAFEGD
+189 QLPPDLVLNCTFEES
-202 KQSVTVPITSRYKDI
+202 KKSLTVPISSRFADI
-217 VAAVQAKF
+217 VAAVKAKF
-225 SEKLT
+225 SE
-230 PAPSGEGD
+230 AVGD
-238 AAAPAPV
+238 GAV
-245 ALKYRDLEGDLV
+245 ALKYRDFEGDFV
-257 TVTSRADLRSAL
+257 TVTSRTDLRSAL
-269 STAVSALEREAARTG
+269 STAVSALEREAKRTG
-284 KPSGVAP
+284 KPSSVAP

-299 EIVRVASAPSE
+299 EVVRVASAPSE

-317 ENVGRADAPPGDD
+317 ENVGRADAAPGDD

-345 SFATLFR
+345 TFATLFR

-383 GSEKAQALL
+383 GTEKAKALL
-392 GSAAE
+392 ASAAE
-397 KFQEAAAAAVFNW
+397 KFQEAAAAAIFNW

-420 LVDTSEPSEAAAE
+420 LVDTSEPSATEGAAE
-433 SQNAPSEAA
+433 SQSAPSEAA

-493 HVASKSGDAKAKETL
+493 HVASKSGDDAAAKGKL
-508 AAEADAMFALAEGKF
+508 AADADAMFALAEGKF
-523 QESLGMIPKEEEA
+523 QESLGMIPKEEAEA
-536 STSGEAAAPAEEG
+536 STSGDAAAPAEEG

-596 RADIVRALKN
+596 RADIVRALMN

>member
-1 MTVTTSVSKEKDAA
+1 MTVTTSSKEKDAA

-20 SFSAKAAKLKNEGD
+20 SFSAKAAKLKHEGD

-48 YERALQV
+48 YERALQM

-82 AVREASSAL
+82 AAREASSAL
-91 DQVPAFK
+91 DQVPGFK

-106 ALESLGLH
+106 ALESLGIH

-125 KLDGNEETRRKMAD
+125 KLDGSEETRRKMAE

-155 NPGGRAGRFSPAPG
+155 KPGGRVPASV
-169 AQRAA
+169 QAA
-174 ADAAAAAQRQRQQQQ
+174 NAAAARRQQQQ
-189 TVNLVLNCAFEGD
+189 QPPPDLVLNCTFEES
-202 KQSVTVPITSRYKDI
+202 KKSLTVPISSRFADI
-217 VAAVQAKF
+217 VAAVKAKF
-225 SEKLT
+225 SEAL
-230 PAPSGEGD
+230 GD
-238 AAAPAPV
+238 GAV
-245 ALKYRDLEGDLV
+245 ALKYRDFEGDFV
-257 TVTSRADLRSAL
+257 TVTSRTDLRSAL
-269 STAVSALEREAARTG
+269 STAVSALEREAKRTG
-284 KPSGVAP
+284 KPSSVAP

-299 EIVRVASAPSE
+299 EVVRVASAPSE
-310 TPDVVTP
+310 TPDNVTP
-317 ENVGRADAPPGDD
+317 ENVGRADAAPGDD

-345 SFATLFR
+345 TFATLFR

-383 GSEKAQALL
+383 GTEKAKALL
-392 GSAAE
+392 ASAAE
-397 KFQEAAAAAVFNW
+397 KFQEAAAAAIFNW

-420 LVDTSEPSEAAAE
+420 LVDTSEPSATEGAAE
-433 SQNAPSEAA
+433 SQSAPSEAA

-493 HVASKSGDAKAKETL
+493 HVASKSGDDAEAKGKL
-508 AAEADAMFALAEGKF
+508 AADADAMFALAEGKF
-523 QESLGMIPKEEEA
+523 QESLGMIPKEEAEA
-536 STSGEAAAPAEEG
+536 STSGDAAAPAEEG

-596 RADIVRALKN
+596 RADIVRALMN

>member
-1 MTVTTSVSKEKDAA
+1 M
-15 KNEIA
+15 
-20 SFSAKAAKLKNEGD
+20 
-34 AHFGKR
+34 
-40 NLREALHA
+40 
-48 YERALQV
+48 
-55 TLAGTEERAA
+55 
-65 LHSNRA
+65 
-71 ACFLLDNKFQN
+71 
-82 AVREASSAL
+82 
-91 DQVPAFK
+91 
-98 PALMRRAK
+98 
-106 ALESLGLH
+106 
-114 DKAAKDYEAAF
+114 
-125 KLDGNEETRRKMAD
+125 
-139 AKANHAARKSG
+139 
-150 GRRAV
+150 
-155 NPGGRAGRFSPAPG
+155 
-169 AQRAA
+169 
-174 ADAAAAAQRQRQQQQ
+174 
-189 TVNLVLNCAFEGD
+189 LNCAFEGD

>member
-1 MTVTTSVSKEKDAA
+1 MTVTTSSKEKDAA

-20 SFSAKAAKLKNEGD
+20 SFSAKAAKLKHEGD

-48 YERALQV
+48 YERALQM

-82 AVREASSAL
+82 AAREASSAL
-91 DQVPAFK
+91 DQVPGFK

-106 ALESLGLH
+106 ALESLGIH

-125 KLDGNEETRRKMAD
+125 KLDGSEETRRKMAE

-155 NPGGRAGRFSPAPG
+155 KPGGRVPASV
-169 AQRAA
+169 QAA
-174 ADAAAAAQRQRQQQQ
+174 NAAAARRQQQQ
-189 TVNLVLNCAFEGD
+189 QPPPDLVLNCTFEES
-202 KQSVTVPITSRYKDI
+202 KKSLTVPISSRFADI
-217 VAAVQAKF
+217 VAAVKAKF
-225 SEKLT
+225 SEAL
-230 PAPSGEGD
+230 GD
-238 AAAPAPV
+238 GAV
-245 ALKYRDLEGDLV
+245 ALKYRDFEGDFV
-257 TVTSRADLRSAL
+257 TVTSRTDLRSAL
-269 STAVSALEREAARTG
+269 STAVSALEREAKRTG
-284 KPSGVAP
+284 KPSSVAP

-299 EIVRVASAPSE
+299 EVVRVASAPSE
-310 TPDVVTP
+310 TPDNVTP
-317 ENVGRADAPPGDD
+317 ENVGRADAAPGDD

-345 SFATLFR
+345 TFATLFR

-383 GSEKAQALL
+383 GTEKAKALL
-392 GSAAE
+392 ASAAE
-397 KFQEAAAAAVFNW
+397 KFQEAAAAAIFNW

-420 LVDTSEPSEAAAE
+420 LVDTSEPSATEGAAE
-433 SQNAPSEAA
+433 SQSAPSEAA
-442 LAAAASTHMARIDD
+442 LAAAASTHMARIND

-493 HVASKSGDAKAKETL
+493 HVASKSGDKSSAQSTL

-523 QESLGMIPKEEEA
+523 QESLGMIPKEEAEA
-536 STSGEAAAPAEEG
+536 STSGDAAAPAEEG

-596 RADIVRALKN
+596 RADIVRALMN

>member
-40 NLREALHA
+40 NLQEALRA
-48 YERALQV
+48 YEKALQM
-55 TLAGTEERAA
+55 TLAGTDERAA

-82 AVREASSAL
+82 AVREASTAL
-91 DQVPAFK
+91 DQVPGFK

-150 GRRAV
+150 RRTV
-155 NPGGRAGRFSPAPG
+155 KPGGRAGRTPA
-169 AQRAA
+169 AMQAEY
-174 ADAAAAAQRQRQQQQ
+174 AAAARAQQQQ
-189 TVNLVLNCAFEGD
+189 QQLPNLVLNCTFEGD
-202 KQSVTVPITSRYKDI
+202 KKSVTLPISSRYKDI
-217 VAAVQAKF
+217 VAAVRAKF
-225 SEKLT
+225 SETLE
-230 PAPSGEGD
+230 GEEN
-238 AAAPAPV
+238 AKRAI
-245 ALKYRDLEGDLV
+245 ALKYRDLEGDFV
-257 TVTSRADLRSAL
+257 TVTSRVDLRSAL

-284 KPSGVAP
+284 KPSGVTP

-299 EIVRVASAPSE
+299 ELVRVAAAPSE
-310 TPDVVTP
+310 TADVVTP

-330 DDRGEDVIEIDEWLL
+330 EDRGEDVIEIDEWLL
-345 SFATLFR
+345 TFATLFR

-383 GSEKAQALL
+383 GTEKAVALL
-392 GSAAE
+392 ASAAE
-397 KFQEAAAAAVFNW
+397 KFQEAAAAAIFNW

-420 LVDTSEPSEAAAE
+420 LVDMSEPSASATPE

-508 AAEADAMFALAEGKF
+508 AAEADAMFALAEEKF
-523 QESLGMIPKEEEA
+523 QESLGMIPAEDEA
-536 STSGEAAAPAEEG
+536 STSGDAAAPAEEG

-571 HHRDAKDWQAD
+571 HFRDAKDWQAD

-596 RADIVRALKN
+596 RTDIVRALKN
-606 HTSGKWA
+606 HASGKWV

>member
-1 MTVTTSVSKEKDAA
+1 MTVTTSSKEKDAA

-20 SFSAKAAKLKNEGD
+20 SFSAKAAKLKHEGD

-48 YERALQV
+48 YERALQM

-82 AVREASSAL
+82 AAREASSAL
-91 DQVPAFK
+91 DQVPGFK

-106 ALESLGLH
+106 ALESLGIH

-125 KLDGNEETRRKMAD
+125 KLDGSEETRRKMAE
-139 AKANHAARKSG
+139 AKANHAARKSA

-155 NPGGRAGRFSPAPG
+155 KPGGRVPASV
-169 AQRAA
+169 QAA
-174 ADAAAAAQRQRQQQQ
+174 NAAAARRQQQQ
-189 TVNLVLNCAFEGD
+189 QPPPDLVLNCTFEES
-202 KQSVTVPITSRYKDI
+202 KKSLTVPISSRFADI
-217 VAAVQAKF
+217 VAAVKAKF
-225 SEKLT
+225 SEAL
-230 PAPSGEGD
+230 GD
-238 AAAPAPV
+238 GAV
-245 ALKYRDLEGDLV
+245 ALKYRDFEGDFV
-257 TVTSRADLRSAL
+257 TVTSRTDLRSAL
-269 STAVSALEREAARTG
+269 STAVSALEREAKRTG
-284 KPSGVAP
+284 KPSSVAP

-299 EIVRVASAPSE
+299 EVVRVASAPSE

-317 ENVGRADAPPGDD
+317 ENVGRADAAPGDD

-345 SFATLFR
+345 TFATLFR

-383 GSEKAQALL
+383 GTEKAKALL
-392 GSAAE
+392 ASAAE
-397 KFQEAAAAAVFNW
+397 KFQEAAAAAIFNW

-420 LVDTSEPSEAAAE
+420 LVDTSEPSATEGAAE
-433 SQNAPSEAA
+433 SQSAPSEAA

-493 HVASKSGDAKAKETL
+493 HVASKSGDDAAAKGKL
-508 AAEADAMFALAEGKF
+508 AADADAMFALAEGKF
-523 QESLGMIPKEEEA
+523 QESLGMIPKEEAEA
-536 STSGEAAAPAEEG
+536 STSGDAAAPAEEG

-596 RADIVRALKN
+596 RADIVRALMN

>member
-1 MTVTTSVSKEKDAA
+1 MTVTTSSKEKDAA

-20 SFSAKAAKLKNEGD
+20 SFSAKAAKLKHEGD

-48 YERALQV
+48 YERALQM

-82 AVREASSAL
+82 AAREASSAL
-91 DQVPAFK
+91 DQVPGFK

-106 ALESLGLH
+106 ALESLGIH

-125 KLDGNEETRRKMAD
+125 KLDGSEETRRKMAE
-139 AKANHAARKSG
+139 AKANHAARKSA

-155 NPGGRAGRFSPAPG
+155 KPGGRVPASV
-169 AQRAA
+169 QAA
-174 ADAAAAAQRQRQQQQ
+174 NAAAARRQQQQ
-189 TVNLVLNCAFEGD
+189 QLPPDLVLNCTFEES
-202 KQSVTVPITSRYKDI
+202 KKSLTVPISSRFADI
-217 VAAVQAKF
+217 VAAVKAKF
-225 SEKLT
+225 SE
-230 PAPSGEGD
+230 AVGD
-238 AAAPAPV
+238 GAV
-245 ALKYRDLEGDLV
+245 ALKYRDFEGDFV
-257 TVTSRADLRSAL
+257 TVTSRTDLRSAL
-269 STAVSALEREAARTG
+269 STAVSALEREAKRTG
-284 KPSGVAP
+284 KPSSVAP

-299 EIVRVASAPSE
+299 EVVRVASAPSE

-317 ENVGRADAPPGDD
+317 ENVGRADAAPGDD

-345 SFATLFR
+345 TFATLFR

-383 GSEKAQALL
+383 GTEKAKALL
-392 GSAAE
+392 ASAAE
-397 KFQEAAAAAVFNW
+397 KFQEAAAAAIFNW

-420 LVDTSEPSEAAAE
+420 LVDTSEPELVDTSGAAE
-433 SQNAPSEAA
+433 SQSAPSEAA

-493 HVASKSGDAKAKETL
+493 HVASKSGDDAAAKGKL
-508 AAEADAMFALAEGKF
+508 AADADAMFALAEGKF
-523 QESLGMIPKEEEA
+523 QESLGMIPKEEAEA
-536 STSGEAAAPAEEG
+536 STSGDAAAPAEEG

-596 RADIVRALKN
+596 RADIVRALMN

>member
-1 MTVTTSVSKEKDAA
+1 MTVTTSSKEKDAA

-20 SFSAKAAKLKNEGD
+20 SFSAKAAKLKHEGD

-48 YERALQV
+48 YERALQM

-82 AVREASSAL
+82 AAREASSAL
-91 DQVPAFK
+91 DQVPGFK

-106 ALESLGLH
+106 ALESLGIH

-125 KLDGNEETRRKMAD
+125 KLDGSEETRRKMAE

-155 NPGGRAGRFSPAPG
+155 KPGGRVPTSV
-169 AQRAA
+169 QAA
-174 ADAAAAAQRQRQQQQ
+174 NAAAARRQQQQ
-189 TVNLVLNCAFEGD
+189 QPPPDLVLNCTFEES
-202 KQSVTVPITSRYKDI
+202 KKSLTVPISSRFADI
-217 VAAVQAKF
+217 VAAVKAKF
-225 SEKLT
+225 SEVL
-230 PAPSGEGD
+230 GD
-238 AAAPAPV
+238 GAV
-245 ALKYRDLEGDLV
+245 ALKYRDFEGDFV
-257 TVTSRADLRSAL
+257 TVTSRTDLRSAL
-269 STAVSALEREAARTG
+269 STAVSALEREAKRTG
-284 KPSGVAP
+284 KPSSVAP

-299 EIVRVASAPSE
+299 EVVRVASAPSE
-310 TPDVVTP
+310 TPDNVTP
-317 ENVGRADAPPGDD
+317 ENVGRADAAPGDD

-345 SFATLFR
+345 TFATLFR

-383 GSEKAQALL
+383 GTEKAKALL
-392 GSAAE
+392 ASAAE
-397 KFQEAAAAAVFNW
+397 KFQEAAAAAIFNW

-420 LVDTSEPSEAAAE
+420 LVDTSEPSATEGAAE
-433 SQNAPSEAA
+433 SQSAPSEAA
-442 LAAAASTHMARIDD
+442 LAAAASTHMARIND

-493 HVASKSGDAKAKETL
+493 HVASKSGDDAAAKGKL
-508 AAEADAMFALAEGKF
+508 AADADAMFALAEGKF
-523 QESLGMIPKEEEA
+523 QESLGMIPKEEAEA
-536 STSGEAAAPAEEG
+536 STSGDAAAPAEEG

-596 RADIVRALKN
+596 QADIVRALMN

>member
-1 MTVTTSVSKEKDAA
+1 MTVTTSSKEKDAA

-20 SFSAKAAKLKNEGD
+20 SFSAKAAKLKHEGD

-48 YERALQV
+48 YERALQM

-82 AVREASSAL
+82 AAREASSAL
-91 DQVPAFK
+91 DQVPGFK

-106 ALESLGLH
+106 ALESLGIH

-125 KLDGNEETRRKMAD
+125 KLDGSEETRRKMAE

-155 NPGGRAGRFSPAPG
+155 KPGGRVPASV
-169 AQRAA
+169 QAA
-174 ADAAAAAQRQRQQQQ
+174 NAAAARRQQQQ
-189 TVNLVLNCAFEGD
+189 QPPPDLVLNCTFEES
-202 KQSVTVPITSRYKDI
+202 KKSLTVPISSRFADI
-217 VAAVQAKF
+217 AAAVKAKF
-225 SEKLT
+225 SEAL
-230 PAPSGEGD
+230 GD
-238 AAAPAPV
+238 GAV
-245 ALKYRDLEGDLV
+245 ALKYRDFEGDFV
-257 TVTSRADLRSAL
+257 TVTSRTDLRSAL
-269 STAVSALEREAARTG
+269 STAVSALEREAKRTG
-284 KPSGVAP
+284 KPSSVAP

-299 EIVRVASAPSE
+299 EVVRVASAPSE

-317 ENVGRADAPPGDD
+317 ENVGRADAAPGDD

-345 SFATLFR
+345 TFATLFR

-360 TEGPLDLR
+360 TEGPLDVR

-383 GSEKAQALL
+383 GTEKAVALL
-392 GSAAE
+392 ASAAE
-397 KFQEAAAAAVFNW
+397 KFQEAAAAAIFNW

-420 LVDTSEPSEAAAE
+420 LVDTSEPSATEGAAE
-433 SQNAPSEAA
+433 SQSAPSEAA

-493 HVASKSGDAKAKETL
+493 HVASKSGDD
-508 AAEADAMFALAEGKF
+508 AAASFTFAADADAMFALAEGKF
-523 QESLGMIPKEEEA
+523 QESLGMIPKEEAEA
-536 STSGEAAAPAEEG
+536 STSGDAAAPAEES

-596 RADIVRALKN
+596 RADIVRALMN

>member
-1 MTVTTSVSKEKDAA
+1 MTVTTSSKEKDAA

-20 SFSAKAAKLKNEGD
+20 SFSAKAAKLKHEGD

-48 YERALQV
+48 YERALQM

-82 AVREASSAL
+82 AAREASSAL
-91 DQVPAFK
+91 DQVPGFK

-106 ALESLGLH
+106 ALESLGIH

-125 KLDGNEETRRKMAD
+125 KLDGSEETRRKMAE
-139 AKANHAARKSG
+139 AKANHAARKSA

-155 NPGGRAGRFSPAPG
+155 KPGGRVPASV
-169 AQRAA
+169 QAA
-174 ADAAAAAQRQRQQQQ
+174 NAAAARRQQQQ
-189 TVNLVLNCAFEGD
+189 QPPPDLVLNCTFEES
-202 KQSVTVPITSRYKDI
+202 KKSLAVPISSRFADI
-217 VAAVQAKF
+217 VAAVKAKF
-225 SEKLT
+225 SEAL
-230 PAPSGEGD
+230 GD
-238 AAAPAPV
+238 GAV
-245 ALKYRDLEGDLV
+245 ALKYRDFEGDFV
-257 TVTSRADLRSAL
+257 TVTSRTDLRSAL
-269 STAVSALEREAARTG
+269 STAVSALEREAKRTG
-284 KPSGVAP
+284 KPSSVAP

-299 EIVRVASAPSE
+299 EVVRVASAPSE

-317 ENVGRADAPPGDD
+317 ENVGRADAAPGDD

-345 SFATLFR
+345 TFATLFR

-383 GSEKAQALL
+383 GTEKAQALL
-392 GSAAE
+392 ASAAE
-397 KFQEAAAAAVFNW
+397 KFQEAAAAAIFNW

-420 LVDTSEPSEAAAE
+420 LVDTSEPSATEGAAE
-433 SQNAPSEAA
+433 SQSAPSEAA

-493 HVASKSGDAKAKETL
+493 HVASKSGDDAAAKGKL
-508 AAEADAMFALAEGKF
+508 AADADAMFALAEGKF
-523 QESLGMIPKEEEA
+523 QESLGMIPKEEAEA
-536 STSGEAAAPAEEG
+536 STSGDAAAPAEEG

-596 RADIVRALKN
+596 RADIVRALMN